1 MALEPSD
8 LNNNNSPYTRGLAPS
23 LSECPHQSRDCSYL
37 ISQEKKLLFP
47 GKVNHIFY
55 ALSALY
61 LAYKIPKKTKM

>member
-1 MALEPSD
+1 MDPSPRRQCLPLIALRENWD
-8 LNNNNSPYTRGLAPS
+8 Y
-23 LSECPHQSRDCSYL
+23 SYL
-37 ISQEKKLLFP
+37 VSQKKELLFP